1 MNTSRGFALDFRRR
15 SNMQLDFA
23 CLPDEC
29 LRSSDSLIRCEG
41 FVKNVICLD
50 NLKRAL
56 DMRDKQCVFILV
68 LVYYNRTYLSTY
80 LPTARWPPQI
90 NCESMIN

>member
-1 MNTSRGFALDFRRR
+1 MHGDNIAMNASAVSCSITVG

-23 CLPDEC
+23 CLPGEG
-29 LRSSDSLIRCEG
+29 LRSGSLIRCES

-56 DMRDKQCVFILV
+56 DMRDKQCVFIPGFGTTIV
-68 LVYYNRTYLSTY
+68 L
-80 LPTARWPPQI
+80 TARWSPQI
-90 NCESMIN
+90 NCQSMIN